1 MNHMEYFD
9 CEMDIRQGNTGGRA
23 LLAFM
28 PYNKNPKT
36 PFSIVSL
43 GLRQIAAYVAL
54 FPRYDKPSN
63 LDYNTL
69 YPLSTAFKVLQK
81 RLANFHFFFHT
92 ELKDA
97 ESTQNGVKAQPILPL
112 TLNSLS
118 KLRGSKMAKNF
129 STEDV
134 RLISKSSLG
143 LMANLLLVHIGKLIQ
158 AQNIWKYFLLFPQ
171 KKLTPW
177 KTQKTKYVCTYFS
190 IFERQNLQLGNF
202 HK

>member
-69 YPLSTAFKVLQK
+69 YPLSTAFKVIQK
-81 RLANFHFFFHT
+81 RLANFHFFFSYRAERCGIHT
-92 ELKDA
+92 KWSQSPTNPTTDFELTVKVKR
-97 ESTQNGVKAQPILPL
+97 EQNGEKLFYRGRKTDIQI
-112 TLNSLS
+112 
-118 KLRGSKMAKNF
+118 KLR
-129 STEDV
+129 
-134 RLISKSSLG
+134 
-143 LMANLLLVHIGKLIQ
+143 ANGQ
-158 AQNIWKYFLLFPQ
+158 PAPRAY
-171 KKLTPW
+171 
-177 KTQKTKYVCTYFS
+177 
-190 IFERQNLQLGNF
+190 R
-202 HK
+202 

>member
-1 MNHMEYFD
+1 MGYMNHMEYFD

-69 YPLSTAFKVLQK
+69 YPLSTAFKV
-81 RLANFHFFFHT
+81 
-92 ELKDA
+92 
-97 ESTQNGVKAQPILPL
+97 I
-112 TLNSLS
+112 
-118 KLRGSKMAKNF
+118 
-129 STEDV
+129 
-134 RLISKSSLG
+134 
-143 LMANLLLVHIGKLIQ
+143 
-158 AQNIWKYFLLFPQ
+158 
-171 KKLTPW
+171 
-177 KTQKTKYVCTYFS
+177 
-190 IFERQNLQLGNF
+190 
-202 HK
+202 